1 MAFVNF
7 KRGTKAQY
15 SALASKNDDTLY
27 FVTDND
33 ALYLGETLIGSNI
46 KNVEY
51 NSSTGVITVSRFTG
65 DSSTFNI
72 KDLVTGQIT
81 LTQVKG
87 SDPITVSTANK
98 VATVSLNYDA
108 STLTVSNKKLTVN
121 ASGVS
126 NKYNIEK
133 TSELVYTLY
142 EKTPIDSSTSKGTA
156 VGTINIP
163 KDQFLEKAEVKDG
176 NLVLTWK
183 LADNKGEGTAKV
195 TEIPVTDF
203 FKGVTAEGDTYITAT
218 ASEVSTGTD
227 KGKTKISV
235 SVKDA
240 LWTNVDSKID
250 TKINT
255 YDSSVKAA
263 DTSVLNAANDANISG
278 VTSTGNTI
286 TVSTKNAT
294 TRAQNIEVSTANIVT
309 AGEGLSVANNKV
321 KFTVA
326 DIVDS
331 GSALVAE
338 NGKLSIQWGTI
349 A

>member
-33 ALYLGETLIGSNI
+33 ALYLGGTLIGSNI

-81 LTQVKG
+81 LTEVKG
-87 SDPITVSTANK
+87 SDPITVSTSNK
-98 VATVSLNYDA
+98 VATVSLNID
-108 STLTVSNKKLTVN
+108 STTLKVDDNKKLTVN

-126 NKYNIEK
+126 NKYNIVK

-142 EKTPIDSSTSKGTA
+142 EKAPGADSSTS

-176 NLVLTWK
+176 KLVLTWK
-183 LADNKGEGTAKV
+183 LADDKGDGTAKV

-235 SVKDA
+235 SVKDK
-240 LWTNVDSKID
+240 LWTDVDSKID

-255 YDSSVKAA
+255 YDASVKAA
-263 DTSVLNAANDANISG
+263 DTSVLNAANTANISG
-278 VTSTGNTI
+278 VTSTGKTI
-286 TVSTKNAT
+286 TVSTKDAT
-294 TRAQNIEVSTANIVT
+294 SRAQNIEVSTANIVT